1 MARCIDAGADS
12 QTLVQSLEAL
22 GTGAKFEVEKTKRRG
37 IAASKFR
44 VIGGDGK
51 THRHLKHILEIIAN
65 SGISE
70 RAKQNA
76 SAVFQR
82 LGEAEAKVHDV
93 SIEKVHFHEVGA
105 VDSICDIV
113 GASIG
118 FDLLDI
124 GAVYSSPV
132 NVGSGTVKTEHG
144 ILPVP
149 APATSELL
157 TGKPIYARG
166 PSLELTTP
174 TGAAIAATLA
184 VEFGALPPMRVIAS
198 GYGAGDYDFPE
209 HANVLRVLIGET
221 SGASKNPQRSRCS
234 KPILTIPARRFSAT
248 PWSDCSKPGAL
259 DVTLASVQMKKS
271 RPGTLLSVIA
281 RPEDREALARLIFEE
296 TSTLGLRISSAE
308 RRVKARHSVE
318 IATPHG
324 TVRMKIAENGS
335 FAPEYEDC
343 RKLARESGVPLKQIL
358 AEANLRLSEELSMKY
373 YLTTPIYYV
382 NAAPHLGTAY
392 STFAADLIKR
402 FKKMEGYDP
411 GGPDH
416 GLRRAQPQSGA
427 RRAGRGRQPAGVHHQ
442 DGGRVHQPMG
452 QARNRLRPFHS
463 HLRPEAS
470 RDGAL
475 AVRALPKERLHLQRF
490 VHGRVLR

>member
-1 MARCIDAGADS
+1 MKICYLDAFSGISGDMTVGALIDAGADS
-12 QTLVQSLEAL
+12 SQLVRALEEL

-44 VIGGDGK
+44 VLGGDGK
-51 THRHLKHILEIIAN
+51 THRHLKHILEIIAK
-65 SGISE
+65 SGISA

-93 SIEKVHFHEVGA
+93 SIDKVHFHEVGA

-113 GASIG
+113 GACVG
-118 FDLLDI
+118 LDLLDI
-124 GAVYSSPV
+124 GAVYSSAV

-144 ILPVP
+144 VLPVP

-157 TGKPIYARG
+157 SGKPIYARG

-174 TGAAIAATLA
+174 TGAAIATTLA
-184 VEFGALPPMRVIAS
+184 AEFGPPPPMCLIAS

-221 SGASKNPQRSRCS
+221 SGAEESTTVTVLEANIDDSSPQVLGYAMER
-234 KPILTIPARRFSAT
+234 LLET
-248 PWSDCSKPGAL
+248 GAL
-259 DVTLASVQMKKS
+259 DVTLSSVLMKKN
-271 RPGTLLSVIA
+271 RPGTLLRVIA
-281 RPEDREALARLIFEE
+281 RPEDRETLARVIFEE
-296 TSTLGLRISSAE
+296 TSTLGLRIYSAE
-308 RRVKARHSVE
+308 RRVKERHSVE

-358 AEANLRLSEELSMKY
+358 AEASVAYMKSR
-373 YLTTPIYYV
+373 PI
-382 NAAPHLGTAY
+382 
-392 STFAADLIKR
+392 
-402 FKKMEGYDP
+402 
-411 GGPDH
+411 
-416 GLRRAQPQSGA
+416 
-427 RRAGRGRQPAGVHHQ
+427 
-442 DGGRVHQPMG
+442 
-452 QARNRLRPFHS
+452 
-463 HLRPEAS
+463 
-470 RDGAL
+470 
-475 AVRALPKERLHLQRF
+475 
-490 VHGRVLR
+490 

>member
-1 MARCIDAGADS
+1 MKICYLDAFSGISGDMTVGALIDAGADS
-12 QTLVQSLEAL
+12 GQLVRALEEL

-44 VIGGDGK
+44 VLGGDAKG
-51 THRHLKHILEIIAN
+51 HRHLKHILEIIAK

-113 GASIG
+113 GACIG

-124 GAVYSSPV
+124 GAVYSSAL

-144 ILPVP
+144 VLPVP

-174 TGAAIAATLA
+174 TGAAIATTLA

-209 HANVLRVLIGET
+209 HANVLRVLVGET
-221 SGASKNPQRSRCS
+221 SGAEESTTVTVLEANIDDSSPQVLGYAMERLLES
-234 KPILTIPARRFSAT
+234 
-248 PWSDCSKPGAL
+248 GAL
-259 DVTLASVQMKKS
+259 DVTLTSVLMKKN
-271 RPGTLLSVIA
+271 RAGTLIRVIA
-281 RPEDREALARLIFEE
+281 RPEDRETLAQIIFEE
-296 TSTLGLRISSAE
+296 TSTLGLRIYSAE
-308 RRVKARHSVE
+308 RRVKSRSVMNVE
-318 IATPHG
+318 TPHG
-324 TVRMKIAENGS
+324 RVRVKISEDGS
-335 FAPEYEDC
+335 FAPEYDDC
-343 RKLARESGVPLKQIL
+343 RDLARKTGLPLKQIL
-358 AEANLRLSEELSMKY
+358 TDANLA
-373 YLTTPIYYV
+373 YLK
-382 NAAPHLGTAY
+382 N
-392 STFAADLIKR
+392 
-402 FKKMEGYDP
+402 
-411 GGPDH
+411 
-416 GLRRAQPQSGA
+416 
-427 RRAGRGRQPAGVHHQ
+427 
-442 DGGRVHQPMG
+442 
-452 QARNRLRPFHS
+452 
-463 HLRPEAS
+463 S
-470 RDGAL
+470 R
-475 AVRALPKERLHLQRF
+475 
-490 VHGRVLR
+490 